1 MHDPAAVTVPDT
13 VVVFARWSDAIDTL
27 CSAIAG
33 FALLANTRAFAFTA
47 LLAWREPVLGGVGL
61 VLLAALGWL
70 RWQFGGRVAAR
81 DRHAERVTRAGRVTH
96 VAHAMHAGRVAH
108 AAHAMHTAR
117 DTCTS
122 RASQPVP
129 NAGNESRAVM
139 RDGLAH
145 ALPVGAEWALVAC
158 YNRSSE
164 SESKRRAVRVG
175 PRSSSGDCPHA
186 GAQVKHAQRSL
197 CVIRT

>member
-1 MHDPAAVTVPDT
+1 MHEPAAVTLADT
-13 VVVFARWSDAIDTL
+13 VVAFARWSDAVDAL

-47 LLAWREPVLGGVGL
+47 LLAWREPVLGGLGL

-70 RWQFGGRVAAR
+70 RWQCGGRAAAH
-81 DRHAERVTRAGRVTH
+81 DTHAGRVTRAGRVTH
-96 VAHAMHAGRVAH
+96 
-108 AAHAMHTAR
+108 AAHAMHTGR
-117 DTCTS
+117 DTCTA

-139 RDGLAH
+139 RDDPAH
-145 ALPVGAEWALVAC
+145 ALPVGAGRALVAC

-164 SESKRRAVRVG
+164 SESKRRAARVG
-175 PRSSSGDCPHA
+175 PCSSSGAWPYA
-186 GAQVKHAQRSL
+186 GAQVKRPQRSL

>member
-1 MHDPAAVTVPDT
+1 MHEPAAVKVPDT
-13 VVVFARWSDAIDTL
+13 VVAFARWSDAVDAL

-33 FALLANTRAFAFTA
+33 FALLASTRAFAFTA

-70 RWQFGGRVAAR
+70 RWQCGGRAAAH
-81 DRHAERVTRAGRVTH
+81 DRHAGRVTRA
-96 VAHAMHAGRVAH
+96 AHAMQ
-108 AAHAMHTAR
+108 TAR
-117 DTCTS
+117 DTCTA

-145 ALPVGAEWALVAC
+145 ALPVGAERALVAC

-164 SESKRRAVRVG
+164 SESKRRAARVG
-175 PRSSSGDCPHA
+175 PRSSSGAWPYA
-186 GAQVKHAQRSL
+186 GAQVKRAQRSL